1 MIKIGLFFS
10 KRVFFPVLVLF
21 FSIGCW
27 DLAEAGKVNVVT
39 SIFPLYDFTSQIG
52 GDLVNVRLLLPPG
65 VEAHG
70 FSPTSH
76 DMIAIS
82 KSDLF
87 LYISNGLE
95 PWALTITSALDS
107 GKTKIVE
114 IGKEIFPDIDDKV
127 KVGKGDT
134 EGDHHE
140 GHRHPGRDP
149 HIWLDPHLAVEMVKV
164 IAAALSEID
173 PGHGKVYESSSRA
186 YIEKLSRFDRET
198 EQNLKNCKIRTI
210 VSGGHFAFGSF
221 AGRYGLTAVS
231 PFKGYSPS
239 AQPSPRAIARL
250 VKIVRKTG
258 SSVIFHEELIEPKVA
273 RIVAG
278 ETGGHLLLLHG
289 VHNVS
294 RDELQ
299 RGETYLSLMERN
311 VQNLRQGLQCQ

>member
-1 MIKIGLFFS
+1 MMKILWFFW
-10 KRVFFPVLVLF
+10 KRVFFLVAVCLL
-21 FSIGCW
+21 SAGQPG
-27 DLAEAGKVNVVT
+27 LAEAGKVRVVT
-39 SIFPLYDFTSQIG
+39 SIFPLYDFTSQVG
-52 GDLVNVRLLLPPG
+52 GNLVDVKLLLPPG

-70 FSPTSH
+70 FSPTPH
-76 DMIAIS
+76 DMVTIS

-87 LYISNGLE
+87 LYLSNGLE

-107 GKTKIVE
+107 GKIKIIEV
-114 IGKEIFPDIDDKV
+114 GKKIFSDIDDKV
-127 KVGKGDT
+127 KGSGQDA

-149 HIWLDPHLAVEMVKV
+149 HLWLDPHLAVEMVKV
-164 IAAALSEID
+164 ITVALSDID
-173 PGHGKVYESSSRA
+173 PGHGEAYSRNSKA
-186 YIEKLSRFDRET
+186 YIQKLTRFDRET
-198 EQNLKNCKIRTI
+198 EEALKDCKVRTI

-221 AGRYGLTAVS
+221 AKRYGLTAVS

-239 AQPSPRAIARL
+239 AQPSPKAIARL
-250 VKIVRKTG
+250 VKIVREIG
-258 SSVIFHEELIEPKVA
+258 SKVIFHEELIEPKVA

-294 RDELQ
+294 KDELQ

-311 VQNLRQGLQCQ
+311 VQNLRRGLQCQ